1 MCARPPSAAARARFH
16 CETRRN
22 AGPPSPIRESP
33 AAASS
38 SPVLRRGMW
47 LRTALGCK
55 GRRGA
60 GAGNNAGEWG
70 KAGGETVRHKNTGP
84 CFRGAG
90 PAEGLAM
97 RRVPHALQLMAA
109 AYGIPPSAWP
119 SAWLP
124 RLTRLGPQHSA
135 LGYGTA
141 RKQTPQTVSHL
152 SPPRAGGAAAQ
163 TAHCAPR
170 LVPPMTCRGPGT
182 EPPCGRKASVVTSRR
197 GPGTGLGPLR
207 SGVQTRRAARQ
218 TYRHWAS
225 HPPKAPGLPELAK
238 SSHMRCS
245 MPLTYCHR
253 GPAAKPGAARCHT
266 HARAGGKIQD

>member
-16 CETRRN
+16 CETRQN
-22 AGPPSPIRESP
+22 ALVRSAPSVRVLLLPHP
-33 AAASS
+33 A
-38 SPVLRRGMW
+38 PVLRRGMW

-60 GAGNNAGEWG
+60 GAGNNVGEWG

-109 AYGIPPSAWP
+109 AHGIPPSAWF
-119 SAWLP
+119 P

-141 RKQTPQTVSHL
+141 GNQTPQTVSHL
-152 SPPRAGGAAAQ
+152 SPPRAGGAAAR

-170 LVPPMTCRGPGT
+170 LVPPMACGGPGT
-182 EPPCGRKASVVTSRR
+182 ATPMRTQGIGRHQSKGPWHRAWTPPLWGADAQGC
-197 GPGTGLGPLR
+197 
-207 SGVQTRRAARQ
+207 
-218 TYRHWAS
+218 
-225 HPPKAPGLPELAK
+225 PPNLPA
-238 SSHMRCS
+238 
-245 MPLTYCHR
+245 
-253 GPAAKPGAARCHT
+253 
-266 HARAGGKIQD
+266 